1 MYILSHKTR
10 IRPCALQKNQFLR
23 EEFAAAVALLRIAC
37 NFSSW
42 PRDLMLIL
50 ESGTRLEINLDL
62 SFILHY
68 SRSKIIMETYLD
80 RLKKFD
86 VEWEVTN
93 CVRPRL
99 SSQGSDSRSASAE
112 AETRKRKLDNTFNM
126 PIEIDTSDLM

>member
-1 MYILSHKTR
+1 
-10 IRPCALQKNQFLR
+10 
-23 EEFAAAVALLRIAC
+23 
-37 NFSSW
+37 
-42 PRDLMLIL
+42 
-50 ESGTRLEINLDL
+50 
-62 SFILHY
+62 
-68 SRSKIIMETYLD
+68 METYLD

-99 SSQGSDSRSASAE
+99 SSQGSDSRSASSE